1 MAYHELASAWPNHEW
16 WLAVNPGLPIEGYLP
31 PWFVSQLA
39 RGDVR
44 MPGRTP
50 SSRARVTRTYA
61 PPDAPES
68 AGVEPP
74 AMPRY
79 GTRARSFTRG
89 TAAAAATGARREAAR
104 ATATAARSVFTPTPP
119 PPVDEPLEA
128 EMVDAEAPY
137 LRATGAHSA
146 HRTVT
151 NRPAAPVTRR
161 PRRHDATIID
171 AEIIESTVLGAAALD
186 AMVVN
191 ATVIDASKIDSDVID
206 ATLVSIH
213 DTTTRHVRPERAS
226 ISGSAATPDA
236 DVDDSTTRRMA
247 TGGADDDNVTRR
259 INVNRASTG
268 AGASADSSVTQV
280 IRPAAAAAGPDPSVT
295 QRIDPREVRIPSP
308 TRHVDMFG
316 NVAAGSERPRHRQ
329 APEDVDDSATRRID
343 LPTPEGDDSAT
354 RVIRRAD
361 RDADASAT
369 RRIRLP
375 EDARADDSAT
385 RRIDMFGN
393 DIDSSPTRRIDVE
406 AARHAAEAEAAR
418 HAADNDA
425 AHQAADAEAAMRADA
440 AWTESGARPAA
451 TTEDASGTPPVDAGR
466 VPSETTPAGATPT
479 RTTPAEGTPPGSMPA
494 QTADGTVPA
503 GAAPT
508 EETGAAPG
516 GTPES
521 AAGPAH
527 AAADDE
533 PDGPAFDPA
542 NETEQDLFDA
552 AGDGRT
558 EQFLSTLLLSRVLIP
573 LPDGASPDA
582 RLDDED
588 FPWRRDEIEGQPYL
602 VAFTS
607 PARMAEFLGDD
618 VTAVN
623 AKFIQLIHVW
633 PDVKWAF
640 AVNPGSPVGAM
651 LPGIQ
656 IKALAAWA
664 DDAGLTDDEGFAV
677 YDESEGEAPAPNAP
691 LIMQKPIASTQVDYY
706 LERGYDRASGFV
718 HRAAEVMHLHTPEQ
732 MISTLGLT
740 YSGSPFR
747 RDATEIYVLRW
758 AALRPDL
765 YRIPYGGQH
774 EAAMR
779 AMQGWMIERAPFRGN
794 GFAPAENGEVIAE
807 FKVDSI
813 RLPHGAQMWRLTRE
827 GRKTLIAMLDADE
840 CLWRPVRGVDSEAV
854 WDPSVPVVPP
864 TPSVEGR
871 KRAAV
876 PRGRKADPIDDPLDP
891 RWRGTGRRGS
901 RSSDGTGGSVRG
913 RAGER

>member
-1 MAYHELASAWPNHEW
+1 
-16 WLAVNPGLPIEGYLP
+16 
-31 PWFVSQLA
+31 
-39 RGDVR
+39 
-44 MPGRTP
+44 
-50 SSRARVTRTYA
+50 
-61 PPDAPES
+61 
-68 AGVEPP
+68 
-74 AMPRY
+74 
-79 GTRARSFTRG
+79 
-89 TAAAAATGARREAAR
+89 
-104 ATATAARSVFTPTPP
+104 
-119 PPVDEPLEA
+119 
-128 EMVDAEAPY
+128 MVDAEAPY

-213 DTTTRHVRPERAS
+213 DTTTRHTRPERAS
-226 ISGSAATPDA
+226 ISGSAATSDA
-236 DVDDSTTRRMA
+236 EIDDSTRRIA
-247 TGGADDDNVTRR
+247 TGGADENVTRR
-259 INVNRASTG
+259 IHVTRAPTG
-268 AGASADSSVTQV
+268 AAADADPSVTQV
-280 IRPAAAAAGPDPSVT
+280 IKPAAAAANADPSVT
-295 QRIDPREVRIPSP
+295 QRIDPRDVRIPSP

-316 NVAAGSERPRHRQ
+316 NVAAGAERPRHRQ

-343 LPTPEGDDSAT
+343 LPSPDADESAT

-361 RDADASAT
+361 RDADVSAT
-369 RRIRLP
+369 RRIRRP

-393 DIDSSPTRRIDVE
+393 DIDSSPTRRIDAEAARYAAEAE

-418 HAADNDA
+418 HAAEDDA
-425 AHQAADAEAAMRADA
+425 ARHAADPEVAMVADA
-440 AWTESGARPAA
+440 ARTDSDPRPAT
-451 TTEDASGTPPVDAGR
+451 TTEPASAATPIDAGQ
-466 VPSETTPAGATPT
+466 VPPEAESAGTTSAGTTSAGTTPADDVPASPTPETGAVPGATP
-479 RTTPAEGTPPGSMPA
+479 S
-494 QTADGTVPA
+494 
-503 GAAPT
+503 

-527 AAADDE
+527 AAADDA
-533 PDGPAFDPA
+533 PDGPAFEPA

-558 EQFLSTLLLSRVLIP
+558 EQFLSTLLLSRVFIP
-573 LPDGASPDA
+573 LPDGVSPDV

-602 VAFTS
+602 VVFTS
-607 PARMAEFLGDD
+607 PARMTEFLGDD
-618 VTAVN
+618 VTAIN

-677 YDESEGEAPAPNAP
+677 YDESEGEAPEPNAP
-691 LIMQKPIASTQVDYY
+691 LIMQKPVAATQVDYY

-718 HRAAEVMHLHTPEQ
+718 HRAAEVMHLQTPEQ

-813 RLPHGAQMWRLTRE
+813 RLPHGAQMWRLTSE

-871 KRAAV
+871 KRVTV

-891 RWRGTGRRGS
+891 RWRGSGRRGS
-901 RSSDGTGGSVRG
+901 RSSDGTGGSARG